1 MPRDASLVL
10 PTVDSCRWRRIP
22 DGRAS
27 CGLVERLL
35 AIGNAPVPLAAC
47 VACCESFPPSERL
60 LNPVVASLI
69 RVAAEQRIREGECS
83 DEERVGLQR
92 HSERAFQALARLSP
106 HRSGAAHAQSERSAF
121 TPVCHPFSISR
132 PLTLFELLPRPAV
145 KQGPAVKRWA
155 VGVTTSPRREST
167 LGQTLDSLDRAG
179 FDQVRLYMDGTV
191 RVPARHQAIPVTWR
205 EDSVGA
211 WPAWYLSLAELVL
224 QQPAADAYLLVQDDV
239 LLADRESLRG
249 YLEEVLWPGE
259 RLGIISLFSAE
270 YRTDPGW
277 YAGPASAWF
286 SAQALL
292 LPNAIARLLLCDS
305 DVSRRCLEAAGGNHL
320 PIPTVLAEWSE
331 RRSIPIYQP
340 SPSLAQHIG
349 NASTLWGPAILS
361 RPRRATWFAGAI
373 DATVPTHQPP
383 DVFPEDAFP
392 CSTVRSQIYRTRV
405 TRGIRRMS
413 QSRAVICGLCR
424 DVRVHLPRF
433 AARIARLGAMFRDHR
448 VVLVENDSRD
458 ATPEFLQDW
467 TKRDPRVDVI
477 SERFGVRKFPQN
489 RDRDRTAWL
498 AQCRNR
504 YLDQIAAR
512 YAEFEYLIVVDTDLA
527 GGWSYEGIANTFGH
541 GDWDAVGSY
550 GLVESNSGT
559 LGTWLQYD
567 SWAFRSFGHPAA
579 HPSHPVNSM
588 LLERGQEMLR
598 VDSCFGGLAV
608 YHLPAILAARYGG
621 EDCEHVVLHQR
632 MLGQGAG
639 RIYLNPSQVTLYSP
653 LEMEAWPDGRSGQ
666 GDSPLRD

>member
-1 MPRDASLVL
+1 MPRDATLVL
-10 PTVDSCRWRRIP
+10 PTVDSCRWRRP
-22 DGRAS
+22 ADGRAC

-35 AIGNAPVPLAAC
+35 AITSAPVPLAAC
-47 VACCESFPPSERL
+47 VACCESFPPSEKA

-69 RVAAEQRIREGECS
+69 RVAAEQRIREGGCS
-83 DEERVGLQR
+83 DEELASLQLQ
-92 HSERAFQALARLSP
+92 SERASQALTRLSL
-106 HRSGAAHAQSERSAF
+106 HRSGLTQAPCERAAYAPAYD
-121 TPVCHPFSISR
+121 PFSISR
-132 PLTLFELLPRPAV
+132 PLSLFELLPHPAI
-145 KQGPAVKRWA
+145 KLGPAVKRWA
-155 VGVTTSPRREST
+155 VGVTTSPRRAST
-167 LGQTLDSLDRAG
+167 LGQTLDSLERAG
-179 FDQVRLYMDGTV
+179 FDQVRLFMDGTV
-191 RVPARHQAIPVTWR
+191 RVPAPHQAIPVTWR

-224 QQPAADAYLLVQDDV
+224 HQPAADAYLLVQDDV

-259 RLGIISLFSAE
+259 KLGIVSLFSAE
-270 YRTDPGW
+270 YQPNPGW
-277 YAGPASAWF
+277 YSGPPSAWF

-292 LPNAIARLLLCDS
+292 LPNAIARMLLCDS
-305 DVSRRCLEAAGGNHL
+305 GVSRRCLEAAGGNHL
-320 PIPTVLAEWSE
+320 PIPTVLAEWSV
-331 RRSIPIYQP
+331 RRSIPIHQP
-340 SPSLAQHIG
+340 SPSLVQHIG
-349 NASTLWGPAILS
+349 SASTLWGPAILS

-383 DVFPEDAFP
+383 DVFPEEAFP
-392 CSTVRSQIYRTRV
+392 CSTERSPTHRARV
-405 TRGIRRMS
+405 TQGMRQMS

-424 DVRVHLPRF
+424 DVRVHLPRL

-458 ATPEFLQDW
+458 ATAEFLQDW
-467 TKRDPRVDVI
+467 TNRDTRIDVI

-489 RDRDRTAWL
+489 RDRDRTEWL

-512 YAEFEYLIVVDTDLA
+512 YADFEYLIVVDTDLA
-527 GGWSYEGIANTFGH
+527 GGWSYEGIASTFGH
-541 GDWDAVGSY
+541 GGWDVVGSY
-550 GLVESNSGT
+550 GLVESTSGT

-579 HPSHPVNSM
+579 HPSHQVNSM

-608 YHLPAILAARYGG
+608 YRLPAILAARYGG

-632 MLGQGAG
+632 MIAQGADK
-639 RIYLNPSQVTLYSP
+639 IYLNPSQVTLYSP
-653 LEMEAWPDGRSGQ
+653 LEMEA
-666 GDSPLRD
+666 